1 MAQHTIPPRVYYSI
15 FLALMVLT
23 VMTVWVA
30 FLDLGVFNNVVAL
43 GIASTKAT
51 LVLLFFMHLKY
62 SSKLTWVFVLSGFFF
77 LGVLLTITVSDVLT
91 RGWDV
96 LASGW

>member
-23 VMTVWVA
+23 VTTVWVA